1 MKFISK
7 ILVPTDL
14 SETSQHGIV
23 YGCGLAEEQK
33 ASLIVLHV
41 ANEVEA
47 WEPFSEDYG
56 IGHFTGAKWS
66 ADRVISE
73 AMLDLNRF
81 LEPHLEKVKSLPLVS
96 KRVVLGRVAQEIA
109 RVAADEKADL
119 VVLSPRRQRGLRH
132 WLTGGITNRVT
143 RISPCPVLSVAPRLA
158 SLSWRGRLVSANFDW
173 PRQTAKSL

>member
-1 MKFISK
+1 MKYISK

-14 SETSQHGIV
+14 SETSRHGV
-23 YGCGLAEEQK
+23 VHGCGLAEEHK

-56 IGHFTGAKWS
+56 IGYFTGAKWS

-109 RVAADEKADL
+109 RVTADEKADL
-119 VVLSPRRQRGLRH
+119 VVLSPRRQRGLRR

-143 RISPCPVLSVAPRLA
+143 RISPCPVLSVALPLA